1 MTCDQAPRL
10 VSTFIDNI
18 IHTCI
23 VEVRHPVERRRVSGT
38 AMRRVTRAF
47 LTVRFIAGTPSA
59 PAAVPLATLD
69 GHDLR
74 FATLPDVHAGGDAGV
89 ELSVCDRPPLI

>member
-1 MTCDQAPRL
+1 MMTCDQASYL

-59 PAAVPLATLD
+59 PAAFPLATLD
-69 GHDLR
+69 GHDLKIR
-74 FATLPDVHAGGDAGV
+74 NAP
-89 ELSVCDRPPLI
+89 